1 MDNYVYIVAGLPE
14 LTSGFE
20 NMGFDY
26 AAVKES
32 IMELL
37 SEKDQKLVELME
49 EGFDENTL
57 SADFYVKAAESKN
70 RFIREYFDFDGRLR
84 NLKVGYLA
92 KRLSK
97 ESDPYLVDLE
107 EADFDEEKQIQE
119 ILADADFVD
128 REQRMDE
135 LKWEKASD
143 IARMDYFNMNAILA
157 FLVKAKTVQRWAEL
171 DVAKGQEMFKKL
183 VAEVRGT
190 FEGVNGPSTSSGSL
204 VRSDL

>member
-20 NMGFDY
+20 SEGFDY
-26 AAVKES
+26 QAVKGG

-37 SEKDQKLVELME
+37 SEKDQQLVVLMD
-49 EGFDENTL
+49 EGFDEQTL
-57 SADFYVKAAESKN
+57 GADFYAKAVASKN

-84 NLKVGYLA
+84 NLKVDYLA
-92 KRLSK
+92 KRLGK
-97 ESDPYLVDLE
+97 ESDPYLVNLD
-107 EADFDEEKQIQE
+107 EADFEEEKQIQD
-119 ILADADFVD
+119 ILADDDFVQ
-128 REQRMDE
+128 REQKMDE

-171 DVAKGQEMFKKL
+171 DPVKGQELFRKLLEEIRNKKQ
-183 VAEVRGT
+183 E
-190 FEGVNGPSTSSGSL
+190 NI
-204 VRSDL
+204 

>member
-20 NMGFDY
+20 NTGFNY

-49 EGFDENTL
+49 EGFNEDSLGAE
-57 SADFYVKAAESKN
+57 FYAKAAKSKSC
-70 RFIREYFDFDGRLR
+70 FIREYFDFDARLR
-84 NLKVGYLA
+84 NLKVSYLA
-92 KRLSK
+92 KRLGK
-97 ESDPYLVDLE
+97 KGEDYMVELPD
-107 EADFDEEKQIQE
+107 ADFEESRQIQE

-171 DVAKGQEMFKKL
+171 DADKGQEMFHKL
-183 VAEVRGT
+183 VQEIRGT
-190 FEGVNGPSTSSGSL
+190 SANL
-204 VRSDL
+204 DLSV

>member
-20 NMGFDY
+20 NTGFDY

-37 SEKDQKLVELME
+37 SEKDQRLVELME
-49 EGFDENTL
+49 EGFNENTL
-57 SADFYVKAAESKN
+57 GADFYAKAFGSKN
-70 RFIREYFDFDGRLR
+70 RFIREYFDFDARLR
-84 NLKVGYLA
+84 NMKVNYLA
-92 KRLSK
+92 KRLGK
-97 ESDPYLVDLE
+97 NGEDFVVELP
-107 EADFDEEKQIQE
+107 EADFEEGKQIQD
-119 ILADADFVD
+119 ILADADFVE
-128 REQRMDE
+128 REQKMDE

-171 DVAKGQEMFKKL
+171 DPEKGREMFHKL
-183 VAEVRGT
+183 VMEICGTNAELDL
-190 FEGVNGPSTSSGSL
+190 SGGGKI
-204 VRSDL
+204 